1 MYAIVQTGGKQY
13 RVAPGDVLEVERL
26 AGDVGSAVTLEK
38 VLFLSG
44 DGGSKF
50 GTPLIA
56 HATVTGEVVSQDRTR
71 KVIVFKKKKRK
82 AYSRTKGH
90 RQSIT
95 RLKITG
101 ISEG

>member
-13 RVAPGDVLEVERL
+13 RVTPGDVLEVERL
-26 AGDVGSAVTLEK
+26 AGDIGAAVTLEK
-38 VLFLSG
+38 VLFVSG

-56 HATVTGEVVSQDRTR
+56 KATVTCEVVGHNRTR

-82 AYSRTKGH
+82 AYRRTKGH
-90 RQSIT
+90 RQSVT
-95 RLKITG
+95 TLRITG